1 MVVKDRVAH
10 ILSYLIWLGLRK
22 KNKQEEKKKKKKT
35 P

>member
-22 KNKQEEKKKKKKT
+22 KKQARRKKKKKT